1 MACVFIFYVKIFV
14 QSIFI
19 YTIHLLKPNLF
30 QSSIDTGCSV
40 GLKHPMKSIFEH
52 EEELNY
58 SDKFMPLLAQGL
70 LRLLPCHKYL
80 IVLCEQLRWTSK
92 HRPIK
97 FNTFLGYTHMDHY
110 THTCAFTVAYIILWL
125 EVLLHYSTVKVF
137 HIRCA
142 TRGGGSPTLFW
153 KSKKCRNF
161 GKKLLILSILKL
173 NLPLKI

>member
-1 MACVFIFYVKIFV
+1 MGLETQWKVYSNIRRNWIILMNLCYFQYKIEF
-14 QSIFI
+14 
-19 YTIHLLKPNLF
+19 
-30 QSSIDTGCSV
+30 
-40 GLKHPMKSIFEH
+40 
-52 EEELNY
+52 
-58 SDKFMPLLAQGL
+58 
-70 LRLLPCHKYL
+70 LRSLQFHKYL

-97 FNTFLGYTHMDHY
+97 FNTFLGFTHMDHY
-110 THTCAFTVAYIILWL
+110 IGCHTCAFTVAYIILWL